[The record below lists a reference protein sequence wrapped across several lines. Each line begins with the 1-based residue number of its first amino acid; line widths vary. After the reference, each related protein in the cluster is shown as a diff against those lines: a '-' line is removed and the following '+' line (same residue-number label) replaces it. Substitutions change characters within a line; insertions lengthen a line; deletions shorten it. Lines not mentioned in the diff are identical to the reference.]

1 MKQFLCAALVTAT
14 ASFALAQ
21 VTINPLPTREFGQS
35 TLFNPVES
43 NAPNLV
49 EGRELFSPSG
59 IAFDASVTPPHVYVV
74 DTANNRVLGWSN
86 ANSVSQGNFAD
97 LVIGQTDM
105 FSTSFGGPGTNLS
118 TGLISPTGI
127 AVDSSGNVYIA
138 DSGNNRILRFKTP
151 YQQQAGNLIVDLVIG
166 QKTSSSGNLPN
177 QGLQNPSAN
186 SLFLSIVAAAG
197 QPPLPAG
204 LAVDVHGNL
213 WVADVGNNR
222 VLGFPPASLAA
233 NTQLPAASVVLGQ
246 TSFTSNALP
255 TQFPPNTNPQLDL
268 AFLENP
274 TGIALDSQGNLYVA
288 DGDARV
294 IQYLAPL
301 AIGETGSKVLGV
313 PPTSTNGQVPTY
325 PTASTLGALNAAG
338 TGPTGSP
345 QCVFVASG
353 VVFVCDSPQNRV
365 VLYSSL
371 TVPTSAN
378 SPLQSGV
385 TGQQSATAGQANQG
399 QLNPSNATLS
409 NPVAGAIRPDNGEM
423 WIVDQGNNRVVAF
436 ANQGGNVYSTASRV
450 LGQLDFIYGTANL
463 IVGSEIWISNY
474 GGGVAVDSNSSPPHL
489 YIADTLNN
497 RILCFN
503 NAYNVGVDSLN
514 TLTQKADLV
523 IGQTDLLHSTVNY
536 PNGAQGQ
543 PSAVGLY
550 RPVGVAVDSN
560 GNLWVADSFNGRA
573 VRFPAPFAQPSG
585 SMPTANLV
593 LGQPDFTT
601 SNLNVNQFTMDQPF
615 GIAIF
620 SDGGA
625 PGSGS
630 LAVSDFLTNRILV
643 FTRPSGGDFTNG
655 QQAAYVVGQPTFSQ
669 SGTGGTSSQ
678 LNNPRHIAVDSSDR
692 LYVCDSGNNRLLV
705 FSKPT
710 GSGPSATF
718 DSAGQGSQVSLS
730 APQGVIVSF
739 LTGRSWVTSAN
750 SSVLTQLPEFETLQS
765 TDAPTQTIST
775 SPLGTLAVAL
785 DPFDNLI
792 VADSANR
799 ITFYFG
805 EFFYRNTA
813 NYSAGVGIGS
823 NADPTPGMLVEIGR
837 LGSAFSLTPSFTG
850 ADVNTAPPWPLVE
863 NNVQVTVN
871 GISAPIFRM
880 ETYAIFFE
888 VPNEAPQSGPAD
900 FVVSNP
906 TTGQILA
913 AATFNMQS
921 ASPGLYTTNGSGTGQ
936 VAAAVYD
943 SKGNYLGN
951 NSPSIPT
958 TAGGTIT
965 LWLTGAGYV
974 AGLPADGTAPGG
986 TFNTHA
992 TPNVLIN
999 GTVAQVLFSG
1009 ISPQFPGLWQ
1019 LNVVVPANTPS
1030 SSLSPGGITSVVV
1043 SLDDY
1048 NSNIGGT
1055 SLPSGA
1061 PGPDEPLLVSNGLI
1075 TTIYV
1080 K

>member
-1 MKQFLCAALVTAT
+1 MKQFLCAALVTAS
-14 ASFALAQ
+14 ASLALAQ

-35 TLFNPVES
+35 TLFSPIES

-74 DTANNRVLGWSN
+74 DTGNNRVLGWSN
-86 ANSVSQGNFAD
+86 ANSLSQGNFAD
-97 LVIGQTDM
+97 LVIGQPDM
-105 FSTSFGGPGTNLS
+105 FSTFPEGPGFPLS
-118 TGLISPTGI
+118 TGLNLPTGI
-127 AVDSSGNVYIA
+127 AVDSSGNVYVA

-151 YQQQAGNLIVDLVIG
+151 YKQQAGNLIVDLVIG
-166 QKTSSSGNLPN
+166 QKTSNSGNLQN

-186 SLFLSIVAAAG
+186 SLSLYVTAAAG
-197 QPPLPAG
+197 QPPLPTG
-204 LAVDVHGNL
+204 LALDGPGNL

-222 VLGFPPASLAA
+222 VLGFPPASLVA
-233 NTQLPAASVVLGQ
+233 NTQLPAANVVLGQ
-246 TSFTSNALP
+246 TSFISNALP

-268 AFLENP
+268 AFIVNP
-274 TGIALDSQGNLYVA
+274 TGVALDSQGNLYVA

-294 IQYLAPL
+294 VQYLAPFS
-301 AIGETGSKVLGV
+301 IGESGSKVLGV
-313 PPTSTNGQVPTY
+313 PPTPTSQNPNPIY
-325 PTASTLGALNAAG
+325 PTATTLGSLNAAG
-338 TGPTGSP
+338 NALSGSP
-345 QCVFVASG
+345 QCVFTASG

-385 TGQQSATAGQANQG
+385 TGQPSSTTGKANQG

-409 NPVAGAIRPDNGEM
+409 NPVAGAINPSNGEM

-436 ANQGGNVYSTASRV
+436 ANQGGSVYSTASRV

-463 IVGSEIWISNY
+463 IVGSEIWIGGY
-474 GGGVAVDSNSSPPHL
+474 GGGVAIDNNSSPPHL
-489 YIADTLNN
+489 YIADSLNN

-503 NAYNVGVDSLN
+503 DARNVGVDALH

-523 IGQTDLLHSTVNY
+523 IGQSDLLHSTINY

-543 PSAVGLY
+543 PSAVGLF

-560 GNLWVADSFNGRA
+560 GNLWVADSGNGRA

-601 SNLNVNQFTMDQPF
+601 SNPNVNQFTMDQPF
-615 GIAIF
+615 GLTIF

-630 LAVSDFLTNRILV
+630 LAVSDAFSNRILV

-655 QQAAYVVGQPTFSQ
+655 QAAAFVVGQTTFNQ
-669 SGTGGTSSQ
+669 SGTGSTSSQ
-678 LNNPRHIAVDSSDR
+678 LSSPRHIAVDSGDR
-692 LYVCDSGNNRLLV
+692 LYVCDNNNNRLMV

-710 GSGPSATF
+710 ANSPSA
-718 DSAGQGSQVSLS
+718 ALLVPGLS
-730 APQGVIVSF
+730 SPQGVIVSF
-739 LTGRSWVTSAN
+739 LTGFSWVTSTGSN
-750 SSVLTQLPEFETLQS
+750 VVYQLPEFDTLQS
-765 TDAPTQTIST
+765 TQTPTQAIS
-775 SPLGTLAVAL
+775 SYGPLAVTL

-799 ITFYFG
+799 VTFYFG

-823 NADPTPGMLVEIGR
+823 SAGPTPGMLVEIAR
-837 LGSAFSLTPSFTG
+837 LGSAFSLTPSYTG
-850 ADVNTAPPWPLVE
+850 ADVNLAPPYPPVE

-871 GISAPIFRM
+871 GIPAPIFRM
-880 ETYAIFFE
+880 ETNAIFFE
-888 VPNEAPQSGPAD
+888 IPNEAPQSGPAD

-913 AATFNMQS
+913 AASFNMQS
-921 ASPGLYTTNGSGTGQ
+921 ASPGLFTTNSSGTGQ
-936 VAAAVYD
+936 VAATTYD
-943 SKGNYLGN
+943 SKGNPLGT
-951 NSPSIPT
+951 SPYANGPSNPVP
-958 TAGGTIT
+958 AGGILT
-965 LWLTGAGYV
+965 LWLTGSGYV
-974 AGLPADGTAPGG
+974 SGLPADGTAPGG
-986 TFNTHA
+986 TFNTHSTPTVYIGGQPA
-992 TPNVLIN
+992 TVLAS
-999 GTVAQVLFSG
+999 V
-1009 ISPQFPGLWQ
+1009 ISPQYPGLWQ
-1019 LNVVVPANTPS
+1019 INVVVPANTPS
-1030 SSLSPGGITSVVV
+1030 STIAPVSVVV
-1043 SLDDY
+1043 LLDDY

-1055 SLPSGA
+1055 PGPNGA
-1061 PGPDEPLLVSNGLI
+1061 PGPDQTLTVTNGLI